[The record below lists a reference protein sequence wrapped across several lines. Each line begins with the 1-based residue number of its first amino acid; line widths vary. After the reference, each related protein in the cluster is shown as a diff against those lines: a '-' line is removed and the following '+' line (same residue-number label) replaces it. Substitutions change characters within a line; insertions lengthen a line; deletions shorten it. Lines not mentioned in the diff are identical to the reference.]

1 MASSTPVNDIV
12 ELLSTIAQKS
22 ESVDLKI
29 HKQYTVGDLK
39 TARNKLK
46 KHQINAIKLFIEH
59 VATEKEVRCLLNT
72 QNGLFN
78 NDLAGDAHEE
88 NIFNVEGIDF
98 NDRNKEHYDEINGQF
113 KDLKEL
119 IEKKDKNSYSQAEE
133 AVYENLLKFYN
144 NLKYNFRTARQ
155 ETKNYLSDSNFDE
168 NAGTILLCKNVR
180 IMEDLINKICVN
192 NIDKSI
198 IAGEQHF
205 DSIKNGFEW
214 LFCHD
219 DLSSGSFQKQIDI
232 RDRNRYLDY
241 VKYQIMVASKYARDS
256 YKDSEKIDELFE
268 KIKEVFDKKTLKE
281 KMNIVNAFKIS
292 SKELIN
298 NFFDVYELLI
308 NYRDALFRE
317 EEIRKSLVNQSEP
330 EVAKEPFVSINIYIT
345 NLSSVAVRVLLDRF
359 VSFVKISDLNFG
371 NSTFNRAWFNYSEL
385 SKSNYAGSN
394 FKYARIEYAKM
405 KDCDIS
411 TCNLILADG
420 GHTDFSNSNFNFSNL
435 SGINLCDAIINN
447 CEFLNAIF
455 IDANIENY
463 KTAIEKALINSQD
476 CDISYARAKRLST
489 IWNEHSGKNISTL
502 NEVKALVDSYRNVQT
517 EDLRMG
523 NVIQQTWAILK
534 YEFKRTDPL
543 DTPNAIMRKIT
554 YAYMNRHISAEL
566 LCYMRNFFLDQKNQ
580 NPTAREVRI
589 AKYGNILLDNANL
602 INVSAKNAKLGGSEL
617 SFIGMNRSSFENAD
631 LSEAKMY
638 YTKAAA
644 TSFIYCNLNH
654 TDCFES
660 DFQFANFSS
669 AVMSDG
675 SIVNCNLNHT
685 NWNKAI
691 LVNTI
696 IADFSNYVTAII
708 DDPDHKKELE
718 ANIQILRNFSFPDG
732 VETVRDRP
740 DYKIDTMAE
749 KETTDD
755 KSSLTK
761 KYWQCN
767 CTANDATFSEALGD
781 NAIFLN
787 LVADRS
793 TFNGAFFK
801 NSFWA
806 NCRTYLADFI
816 NTDFRFSGFY
826 FCCMG
831 QSNLSGANL
840 TNTAITYTDFSNCN
854 LAATLFNLSK
864 IDHVLF
870 LNVNTR
876 NTNFSG
882 AVIRNTAFDN
892 CKLEEAIISGTRF
905 EHCIFYKVDFKKIRG
920 LHSSEWIDCVFAGC
934 TFDGDKIGDSQCILN
949 LREEYEKR

>member
-1 MASSTPVNDIV
+1 MDTNSFVTNIV
-12 ELLSTIAQKS
+12 DLLATIAKKS
-22 ESVDLKI
+22 ESVDMKI
-29 HKQYTVGDLK
+29 HRQYTVEDLK
-39 TARNKLK
+39 ASRNELH

-59 VATEKEVRCLLNT
+59 VATEEEASDILNA
-72 QNGLFN
+72 QEGLFN
-78 NDLAGDAHEE
+78 EAVGEASKACM
-88 NIFNVEGIDF
+88 FNVKNIDI
-98 NDRNKEHYDEINGQF
+98 NDRNTEYYKKINSQFEKLKKLDETMSEDERGQTE
-113 KDLKEL
+113 D
-119 IEKKDKNSYSQAEE
+119 DAYR
-133 AVYENLLKFYN
+133 NLLGFYN

-155 ETKNYLSDSNFDE
+155 ETKNYLSNSNFDE
-168 NAGTILLCKNVR
+168 NTGTILLCKNVR
-180 IMEDLINKICVN
+180 IMEDLINKICIN

-205 DSIKNGFEW
+205 DSIKNGFAW

-219 DLSSGSFQKQIDI
+219 DLNNGFSQKQIDI

-241 VKYQIMVASKYARDS
+241 VKYQIMVASKYASES

-268 KIKEVFDKKTLKE
+268 RIEEVFDKKTLEE
-281 KMNIVNAFKIS
+281 KMSIVTAFKIS
-292 SKELIN
+292 SKELISD
-298 NFFDVYELLI
+298 FFDVYELLI

-317 EEIRKSLVNQSEP
+317 EEIRKSLVNQNRP
-330 EVAKEPFVSINIYIT
+330 EVVKEPFISINIYIT

-420 GHTDFSNSNFNFSNL
+420 GHTDFSSSNFNFSNL
-435 SGINLCDAIINN
+435 SGINLSDAIINN
-447 CEFLNAIF
+447 CEFQNAIF
-455 IDANIENY
+455 LDANIENY
-463 KTAIEKALINSQD
+463 KKAIEDALINNKRRHF
-476 CDISYARAKRLST
+476 SYIRAKRLST
-489 IWNEHSGKNISTL
+489 IWNEQSGVNTPTL
-502 NEVKALVDSYRNVQT
+502 NAVKALVDSYRSVQI
-517 EDLRMG
+517 EDLYIG
-523 NVIQQTWAILK
+523 NVLQQTWAILDLK
-534 YEFKRTDPL
+534 WSNPL
-543 DTPNAIMRKIT
+543 DRSNAIMRNIT

-566 LCYMRNFFLDQKNQ
+566 LYYMKDFFSRQKNL
-580 NPTAREVRI
+580 NPGARRDRI
-589 AKYGNILLDNANL
+589 AEYGNILLDTANL
-602 INVSAKNAKLGGSEL
+602 TNVSAKNAKLGGSEL
-617 SFIGMNRSSFENAD
+617 SFIIMNRSSFENAD
-631 LSEAKMY
+631 LSEANLY
-638 YTKAAA
+638 YTSAVA

-654 TDCFES
+654 ADCFETN
-660 DFQFANFSS
+660 FQFANFSS

-696 IADFSNYVTAII
+696 IADFSVYVSSII
-708 DDPDHKKELE
+708 DRLDNAKELE
-718 ANIQILRNFSFPDG
+718 SNFQILKNFSFPDG
-732 VETVRDRP
+732 VNTVRDKP
-740 DYKIDTMAE
+740 DYKMGNMAE
-749 KETTDD
+749 KEITDD
-755 KSSLTK
+755 KTSLIRR
-761 KYWQCN
+761 YWQSN

-864 IDHVLF
+864 IDHALF

-882 AVIRNTAFDN
+882 AVVRNTAFDN

-905 EHCIFYKVDFKKIRG
+905 ERCIFDKVDFKKIRG
-920 LHSSEWIDCVFAGC
+920 LHSSEWIDCVFTGC
-934 TFDGDKIGDSQCILN
+934 TFDGDKFGDSQCILN
-949 LREEYEKR
+949 LREEYEKRQ

>member
-1 MASSTPVNDIV
+1 MDFNASVNNIV
-12 ELLSTIAQKS
+12 DLLATIAKKS

-29 HKQYTVGDLK
+29 HRQYTADDLE
-39 TARNKLK
+39 ASRNELK
-46 KHQINAIKLFIEH
+46 KHQINAIKLFVEH
-59 VATEKEVRCLLNT
+59 VATEEEAKSLLSAQERFFDESAAESSGT
-72 QNGLFN
+72 
-78 NDLAGDAHEE
+78 
-88 NIFNVEGIDF
+88 NVS
-98 NDRNKEHYDEINGQF
+98 
-113 KDLKEL
+113 DLKN
-119 IEKKDKNSYSQAEE
+119 IDINDKNTEYYKKINSQFENLKKLDEKMREDERAQAEDD
-133 AVYENLLKFYN
+133 AYRNLLDYYN

-168 NAGTILLCKNVR
+168 NTCTILLCKNVR
-180 IMEDLINKICVN
+180 IMEDLINKICIN

-205 DSIKNGFEW
+205 DSIKNGFAW

-219 DLSSGSFQKQIDI
+219 DLNSGSAQKQIDI

-256 YKDSEKIDELFE
+256 YKDSERIDELFE
-268 KIKEVFDKKTLKE
+268 KIKEVFDKKTLEE

-317 EEIRKSLVNQSEP
+317 EEIRKSLVNQNRP
-330 EVAKEPFVSINIYIT
+330 EMAKEPFVSINIYIT

-435 SGINLCDAIINN
+435 SGINLSDAIINN
-447 CEFLNAIF
+447 CEFQNAIF

-463 KTAIEKALINSQD
+463 KTAIENVLINNKRRHFA
-476 CDISYARAKRLST
+476 YTRAKRLST
-489 IWNEHSGKNISTL
+489 IWNEQSGVNTPTMNALK
-502 NEVKALVDSYRNVQT
+502 ELVDSYRNIQT
-517 EDLRMG
+517 EDLYMG
-523 NVIQQTWAILK
+523 DIIQQTWAILK
-534 YEFKRTDPL
+534 YDFKWRDPL
-543 DTPNAIMRKIT
+543 YAPNTIMRNIT
-554 YAYMNRHISAEL
+554 YVYMNRHISAEL
-566 LCYMRNFFLDQKNQ
+566 LYYMKDFFAMQKNL
-580 NPTAREVRI
+580 NPGARKDRI
-589 AKYGNILLDNANL
+589 AKYGNVLLDTANL
-602 INVSAKNAKLGGSEL
+602 TNVSAKSAKLGGSEL
-617 SFIGMNRSSFENAD
+617 SFILMNGSSFENAD
-631 LSEAKMY
+631 LSEANLY
-638 YTKAAA
+638 YTIATA
-644 TSFIYCNLNH
+644 TSFMYCNLNH
-654 TDCFES
+654 ADCFES
-660 DFQFANFSS
+660 NFQFANFSS
-669 AVMSDG
+669 AVMG
-675 SIVNCNLNHT
+675 HGAIINCNLNHT

-696 IADFSNYVTAII
+696 IADFSYYVSSII
-708 DDPDHKKELE
+708 DKLDNEKELE
-718 ANIQILRNFSFPDG
+718 SNFQILKNVDFPDG
-732 VETVRDRP
+732 TDTIRDRP
-740 DYKIDTMAE
+740 NYRMDNMEE
-749 KETTDD
+749 KENADD
-755 KSSLTK
+755 KTSLIN
-761 KYWQCN
+761 KYWQNN

-840 TNTAITYTDFSNCN
+840 TNTTIKYTDFSNCN

-864 IDHVLF
+864 IDHALF

-892 CKLEEAIISGTRF
+892 CKMREIIISGTTF
-905 EHCIFYKVDFKKIRG
+905 DHCIFYKVDFAKVRG
-920 LHSSEWIDCVFAGC
+920 LHSSEWIDCVFEAC
-934 TFDGDKIGDSQCILN
+934 TFDENAIEDPAKGIIDLK
-949 LREEYEKR
+949 EKFGNQ